1 MQRKKKYRRRRH
13 NWLPTAIAAGC
24 GVIIV
29 ACVVTIVILLTGGRR
44 APNDAQAMADLSD
57 EYALTLERQATAEPT
72 MEPAPEATA
81 APGAEMITETV
92 TEQSAAQPTA
102 QPTAEPTAAPETT
115 TVERFAYLPVVQA
128 SSISDKRIAITVD
141 DCFQMENL
149 KTIAD
154 VASANGGRLTLF
166 PIGKNVV
173 RDGMPEILQDCVFNR
188 GFEIENHTFN
198 HARIFRLP
206 ADQMATEIWQQ
217 RAAVSYALGV
227 NYRQHFFRLMGG
239 DGYKDQRTHAYL
251 KQLGFIGIADWAVSG
266 SDTSLEGIKSSLK
279 PGNIYLFHTTDADTK
294 KLKEFIP
301 YAVSQGY
308 QLVTLNNLFGLPEN
322 EISDLS
328 TFDQN
333 MPDPE
338 PYVEDYL
345 EMKKGD
351 YSWSVVLIQRR
362 LCELGFLDA
371 SDGVNGNAADGVFGT
386 GTVEAIKQFQAS
398 AGLPVTGTADT
409 ETQKRLL
416 GESA

>member
-1 MQRKKKYRRRRH
+1 MPNKRKYHRRRR

-24 GVIIV
+24 AVIIV
-29 ACVVTIVILLTGGRR
+29 VCVITIVVLLTGRYR
-44 APNDAQAMADLSD
+44 TPNDAQAMADLSD
-57 EYALTLERQATAEPT
+57 EYALTLENRPTAEPTAMPTAQVTTEPVAEATAEPVV
-72 MEPAPEATA
+72 EA
-81 APGAEMITETV
+81 
-92 TEQSAAQPTA
+92 TA
-102 QPTAEPTAAPETT
+102 QPTAEPAAAEP
-115 TVERFAYLPVVQA
+115 FAYLPVVQA
-128 SSISDKRIAITVD
+128 NNISDKRIAVTVD

-154 VASANGGRLTLF
+154 VASATGSKLTLF

-173 RDGMPEILQDCVFNR
+173 RDGMAEILQECVFNR

-206 ADQMATEIWQQ
+206 VEEMAAEIWQQ

-227 NYRQHFFRLMGG
+227 NYQQHFFRLMGG
-239 DGYKDQRTHAYL
+239 DGFKDQRTHAYM
-251 KQLGFIGIADWAVSG
+251 KQLGFVGIADWAVSG
-266 SDTSLEGIKSSLK
+266 SDTAIEGLKSSLK

-308 QLVTLNNLFGLPEN
+308 QLVTLNNLFGLPDN
-322 EISDLS
+322 EISDIS
-328 TFDQN
+328 TFNQT
-333 MPDPE
+333 MPEPE

-351 YSWSVVLIQRR
+351 YAWSIVLMQQR
-362 LCELGFLDA
+362 LCELGYLDA

-386 GTVEAIKQFQAS
+386 GTVEAVKKFQA
-398 AGLPVTGTADT
+398 AKGLPVTGVADA
-409 ETQKRLL
+409 ETQRILL
-416 GESA
+416 G